1 MKEYIEKILHQDV
14 QISPYEDVHKL
25 PLAYKSCYDISR
37 MTIGEK
43 DALLAAPVDKTP
55 LVTLRKQQQQMT
67 LYTGLPC
74 VLYLKDI
81 NYYAR
86 DTLLNEGIPFVWEG
100 HQIYLPFMGTLL
112 DEHRKRAIPSCFQI
126 SYLTQKLLLTALY
139 QEWQDVSVTKA
150 AVILGVS
157 KMSISR
163 CFNELE
169 AMNIPYLKIRN
180 KARKIFADTDKKT
193 MWEELR
199 PIFRNPVIKSYALK
213 VEPNITLPLSGTM
226 ALAHYSM
233 LDEGE
238 FSIFAITKKKLT
250 DVDISADKLVPA
262 GETPLCVIQELGYR
276 IFYEDGVAVDPLTVV
291 LSLSENE
298 LSDPRISMAVSE
310 MLEERV
316 W

>member
-25 PLAYKSCYDISR
+25 PLAYKNCYDISR
-37 MTIGEK
+37 MTIGER

-74 VLYLKDI
+74 VLYLKDM

-157 KMSISR
+157 KMSSSR

-180 KARKIFADTDKKT
+180 KARKFFVDTDKKT

-199 PIFRNPVIKSYALK
+199 PILRDPVIKSYALK

-238 FSIFAITKKKLT
+238 FPIFAITKKKLT
-250 DVDISADKLVPA
+250 DVGISADKLVPA
-262 GETPLCVIQELGYR
+262 GETPLCVIQELGYQ